1 MVAVLLV
8 LGVAALLALLA
19 YSIYQD
25 ERLAGR
31 IDEPR
36 QASLSSPA
44 FASTGI
50 EDEAMPLWRRYPWM
64 PDSIAVIDL
73 ETTGLDPE
81 RHQIIEVAAVI
92 LSRHTTVKASA
103 RSIDLTDHFS
113 ALVKPL
119 PGCRISSRI
128 TEITGLDRKKLL
140 AEGKEHEQV
149 IREFL
154 VFIGSRTVVAYNAD
168 FDVSFIR
175 LAAQRYGLEFR
186 NQQHCA
192 LAMMRLAYPGLRSY
206 KLGYI
211 AELGKVL
218 QPTSHRAL
226 SDVQMTIPVYFS
238 AGEQLH
244 RRGVPLPSR

>member
-1 MVAVLLV
+1 MITVLLV
-8 LGVAALLALLA
+8 VGVVALLALFA

-25 ERLAGR
+25 ERLADR
-31 IDEPR
+31 THEPR
-36 QASLSSPA
+36 QAPLLSPA
-44 FASTGI
+44 FASSGK
-50 EDEAMPLWRRYPWM
+50 DESTPLGRRFPWM
-64 PDSIAVIDL
+64 PDSVAVVDV

-92 LSRHTTVKASA
+92 LSRHTKVEASS

-113 ALVKPL
+113 ALIKPL

-140 AEGKEHEQV
+140 AEGKDHEEV
-149 IREFL
+149 IHEFL
-154 VFIGSRTVVAYNAD
+154 AFIGTRTVVAYNAD
-168 FDVSFIR
+168 FDVGFIR
-175 LAAQRYGLEFR
+175 KAAQRYGLAFW

-192 LAMMRLAYPGLRSY
+192 LAMMRLAFPGLPSY
-206 KLGYI
+206 RLGRV
-211 AELGKVL
+211 AALGRVQ
-218 QPTSHRAL
+218 QPTSHRAM

-244 RRGVPLPSR
+244 KRGLHLPSR